1 MKAIVKEE
9 LEKYKDIL
17 SKSTE
22 DKTRAFE
29 ELIIFTFIKY
39 RKEICEDKGY
49 QPIEDLREQIRE
61 NLGKEYDWYL
71 WVIKYVVIGKDYI
84 GKAFAND
91 KVDKYTLSSF
101 EEHVGKAKKKGE
113 GKPMSKDG
121 CKRLDEFLEYIREKA
136 K

>member
-9 LEKYKDIL
+9 LEKYRNIL
-17 SKSTE
+17 GKSTE
-22 DKTRAFE
+22 DQIKAFE
-29 ELIIFTFIKY
+29 ELVIFTFVKH
-39 RKEICEDKGY
+39 RFENKEY
-49 QPIEDLREQIRE
+49 QPIDDLREQIRE

-71 WVIKYVVIGKDYI
+71 EVIKYDVIVRDYI

-101 EEHVGKAKKKGE
+101 EEHVDKAKKKGE
-113 GKPMSKDG
+113 GKPMYEDG
-121 CKRLDEFLEYIREKA
+121 CKRLDDLLEFIREKA

>member
-1 MKAIVKEE
+1 MRAVVKEE

-22 DKTRAFE
+22 DKIMAFE
-29 ELIIFTFIKY
+29 ELVIFTFVKY
-39 RKEICEDKGY
+39 LKELCEDKGY

-71 WVIKYVVIGKDYI
+71 EVIKYDVLVRNHTE
-84 GKAFAND
+84 KAFADD

-101 EEHVGKAKKKGE
+101 EEHVDKAKKKGE
-113 GKPMSKDG
+113 GKPMYEEG
-121 CKRLDEFLEYIREKA
+121 CKRLDDLLEYIREKA
-136 K
+136 E